1 MLFSISRFW
10 KGLYQYTNIVHSFPP
25 SIVMSGASAI
35 EQVANKGFRLIP
47 LLVGRD
53 SAAWN
58 ELETI
63 DFVNETARFKPDCGE
78 RAGIKTTMVA
88 LERERAGR
96 QQRIMVLGDADCFSM
111 GEIDAMRRGLNSA
124 NEELIMSMFD
134 WFSYGELPIDTS
146 RPAPIDNKLYLGME
160 TAATLKVLLQWIL
173 PAVLLLF
180 GLFVLI
186 QRKGK

>member
-1 MLFSISRFW
+1 MVHRFS
-10 KGLYQYTNIVHSFPP
+10 P

-35 EQVANKGFRLIP
+35 EQVADKGFRLTP
-47 LLVGRD
+47 LLVRRD
-53 SAAWN
+53 SVAWN

-63 DFVNETARFKPDCGE
+63 DFVNETARFNPDCGE

-111 GEIDAMRRGLNSA
+111 GEI
-124 NEELIMSMFD
+124 
-134 WFSYGELPIDTS
+134 
-146 RPAPIDNKLYLGME
+146 IDNKLHLGME
-160 TAATLKVLLQWIL
+160 TAATLKVILQWIL

-186 QRKGK
+186 RRKGK